1 MWNKYIYVAPMKQE
15 TEEAS
20 NWLLVES
27 WNKVWVIH
35 EFNKLKET

>member
-1 MWNKYIYVAPMKQE
+1 MWNKYVLYMWLQE

-20 NWLLVES
+20 KWLLVES

-35 EFNKLKET
+35 EFKET

>member
-1 MWNKYIYVAPMKQE
+1 MKQE

-20 NWLLVES
+20 KWLLVES

-35 EFNKLKET
+35 EFNKLKEA